1 MRDTRTDIIVLIIMI
16 CIMLI
21 SYLYYAFM
29 IIGLVM
35 LIANWISPPKKEE
48 FIMYDPLKDPKF
60 IKRLDS
66 MNRLNEQLQS
76 GQKSKNN
83 SATQEKKAPIEKEI
97 KPNTPK
103 APPKPGWR
111 KRDLGI
117 KPRENERKVK

>member
-1 MRDTRTDIIVLIIMI
+1 MQDTRTDILVLIIMI

-35 LIANWISPPKKEE
+35 LIANWISPLKKEE

-60 IKRLDS
+60 IKHLDS
-66 MNRLNEQLQS
+66 MNRLNKQLKS
-76 GQKSKNN
+76 SQKSKIN
-83 SATQEKKAPIEKEI
+83 SATQDKEAPVEKEL
-97 KPNTPK
+97 KPPTTK
-103 APPKPGWR
+103 SPPKPGWR

-117 KPRENERKVK
+117 KPRENGRK